1 MYSKN
6 SNVLR
11 HLGCECLNLSQK
23 TIGHPRKTRLYVLN
37 CLLNQKLQ
45 ITCRILI
52 TLHSIDA
59 EKEKRLKFLMHCLTS
74 HVFMKKLYKN
84 NVKYGPTGHD
94 ALFFWVPLL

>member
-23 TIGHPRKTRLYVLN
+23 TIGHPRKTRLYVLD

-45 ITCRILI
+45 INCRILI

-59 EKEKRLKFLMHCLTS
+59 EKEKPLKFLMHCLTS
-74 HVFMKKLYKN
+74 HVFMKKI
-84 NVKYGPTGHD
+84 V
-94 ALFFWVPLL
+94 